1 MAGPATANPPLST
14 PEGGAEQPFDTA
26 LRGYERRQVDDFV
39 AARSKE
45 ISRLKAQLADER
57 RQRQAAT
64 ERADAAAV
72 ELREVRARS
81 AHEPADPQESFGF
94 RAEKLLRMAE
104 QEAVE
109 IRSNASRESASIIEQ
124 ARNEAEQH
132 RHEVEQTLI
141 SRASLL
147 EQQAAQRSS
156 EIQEREQQVA
166 DQLAAARE
174 QADQMH
180 AAAPRAAD
188 RLRQE
193 SEAAA
198 EETRARAEAAA
209 QRQRDSSVAGDRPA
223 HRAAAGRPLRAR
235 PAGRG
240 AHQRAG
246 GRLLAAAVGK
256 RGLSRRLPRV
266 GRSPRARRTG
276 ALADLLSA
284 RGCGSARRRGA
295 TRSRNGT
302 GPSSTRPAVGVL
314 ELDREGRVVD
324 ANPVFRRF
332 VPGIVG
338 RPASAVMTRADALR
352 AAPLWREL
360 VEGMRDRYDFAA
372 ALRRPDGTTVPGHVV
387 VTAVVDT
394 HGEVTGAVAVSAVV
408 GRGGRPG

>member
-1 MAGPATANPPLST
+1 VAGPATANPPLST
-14 PEGGAEQPFDTA
+14 PDGAEQPFDTA

-45 ISRLKAQLADER
+45 VARLKSQLADER

-64 ERADAAAV
+64 ERADAAAT

-124 ARNEAEQH
+124 ARKEAEQH

-166 DQLAAARE
+166 DQLSAARE

-180 AAAPRAAD
+180 AAASRAAE

-209 QRQRDSSVAGDRPA
+209 QRQRDSASQEI
-223 HRAAAGRPLRAR
+223 AR
-235 PAGRG
+235 LSALQQDVRTEL
-240 AHQRAG
+240 A
-246 GRLLAAAVGK
+246 RLAEVLTNELAADSSRNSAK
-256 RGLSRRLPRV
+256 RGLSDSFGGGGKEPAGASN
-266 GRSPRARRTG
+266 GRSR
-276 ALADLLSA
+276 
-284 RGCGSARRRGA
+284 
-295 TRSRNGT
+295 
-302 GPSSTRPAVGVL
+302 
-314 ELDREGRVVD
+314 
-324 ANPVFRRF
+324 
-332 VPGIVG
+332 
-338 RPASAVMTRADALR
+338 
-352 AAPLWREL
+352 
-360 VEGMRDRYDFAA
+360 
-372 ALRRPDGTTVPGHVV
+372 
-387 VTAVVDT
+387 
-394 HGEVTGAVAVSAVV
+394 
-408 GRGGRPG
+408 

>member
-1 MAGPATANPPLST
+1 VAGPATANPPLST
-14 PEGGAEQPFDTA
+14 PDGAEQPFDTA

-45 ISRLKAQLADER
+45 VARLKSQLADER

-64 ERADAAAV
+64 ERADAAAT

-124 ARNEAEQH
+124 ARKEAEQH

-156 EIQEREQQVA
+156 ELQEREQQVA

-180 AAAPRAAD
+180 AAASRAAE

-209 QRQRDSSVAGDRPA
+209 QRQRDS
-223 HRAAAGRPLRAR
+223 AAQEIAR
-235 PAGRG
+235 LTALQQDVRSEL
-240 AHQRAG
+240 A
-246 GRLLAAAVGK
+246 RLAEVLTNELAADSARGGAK
-256 RGLSRRLPRV
+256 RGLPTEGLGGKEPAGAAN
-266 GRSPRARRTG
+266 GRSR
-276 ALADLLSA
+276 
-284 RGCGSARRRGA
+284 
-295 TRSRNGT
+295 
-302 GPSSTRPAVGVL
+302 
-314 ELDREGRVVD
+314 
-324 ANPVFRRF
+324 
-332 VPGIVG
+332 
-338 RPASAVMTRADALR
+338 
-352 AAPLWREL
+352 
-360 VEGMRDRYDFAA
+360 
-372 ALRRPDGTTVPGHVV
+372 
-387 VTAVVDT
+387 
-394 HGEVTGAVAVSAVV
+394 
-408 GRGGRPG
+408 

>member
-1 MAGPATANPPLST
+1 VAGPATANPPLST
-14 PEGGAEQPFDTA
+14 PEGGADQPFDTA

-45 ISRLKAQLADER
+45 VARLKSQLADER

-64 ERADAAAV
+64 ERADAAAT

-124 ARNEAEQH
+124 ARKEAEQH

-166 DQLAAARE
+166 DQLSAARE

-180 AAAPRAAD
+180 AAASRAAE

-209 QRQRDSSVAGDRPA
+209 QRQRDSASQEI
-223 HRAAAGRPLRAR
+223 AR
-235 PAGRG
+235 LTALQQDVRTEL
-240 AHQRAG
+240 A
-246 GRLLAAAVGK
+246 RLAEVLTNELEADSSRNSAK
-256 RGLSRRLPRV
+256 RGLSDSLGCGGKEPAGASN
-266 GRSPRARRTG
+266 GRSR
-276 ALADLLSA
+276 
-284 RGCGSARRRGA
+284 
-295 TRSRNGT
+295 
-302 GPSSTRPAVGVL
+302 
-314 ELDREGRVVD
+314 
-324 ANPVFRRF
+324 
-332 VPGIVG
+332 
-338 RPASAVMTRADALR
+338 
-352 AAPLWREL
+352 
-360 VEGMRDRYDFAA
+360 
-372 ALRRPDGTTVPGHVV
+372 
-387 VTAVVDT
+387 
-394 HGEVTGAVAVSAVV
+394 
-408 GRGGRPG
+408 